1 MNRLRLSLG
10 VLVAL
15 ALAGLSARELVA
27 PRPAWA
33 ICFCASQTH
42 QGPSA
47 WGSGAS
53 CTAAHNSLINNAWSA
68 FDCNGYNSCSET
80 LVVTASC
87 YWDASSGMYKEDG
100 YYRYRCQTGD
110 TCP

>member
-15 ALAGLSARELVA
+15 ALAGLAARELAA
-27 PRPAWA
+27 PRAAWA
-33 ICFCASQTH
+33 FCFCASTTH
-42 QGPSA
+42 QTPPN
-47 WGSGAS
+47 WGMGAS
-53 CTAAHNSLINNAWSA
+53 CTAAHNSLISNAWS
-68 FDCNGYNSCSET
+68 DINCNGYNSCSET

-100 YYRYRCQTGD
+100 YYKYRCQTGD